1 MKATSMNLEQRS
13 MKPLMMYFAALTATA
28 ANAADIRFT
37 LDKPGNVSLG
47 ICDAKGRMIR
57 TLLRAKPLPAGRHT
71 VDWDG
76 LDRDGTPMAGD
87 FQWRLAASQ
96 GLESEYLLSIGT
108 SMREHHWPAQ
118 HDALCAVAV
127 DDQRIYVTAGL
138 SEGMP
143 QTAAM
148 TRDGGWQWVSVPT
161 GGWMGGYDLAV
172 DGETLYFLGGPV
184 TGTPECGFSCRRQRP
199 VRMRDGLKNQTIW
212 GTQGPMCWPVE
223 PSDRPRRVDAR
234 DGELVVASPSTGLI
248 VWLDPA
254 TGKEIDRL
262 RIEGGLADV
271 ALARRRPGARHLG
284 QRASSKRRV
293 ERPNE
298 PFASPI
304 SSRRTASR
312 SIASRAISLSPRRMR
327 ASRSSGSRPRGSCS
341 RHSAARADAEPV
353 ATSPRI
359 SGTCRTSPAMARVD
373 SLVTE
378 AACTAPHGA
387 LLRLGH
393 SSSTN
398 GMGGR
403 SFIRTS
409 RRSPTM
415 PTGCGCTRPAG

>member
-184 TGTPECGFSCRRQRP
+184 TGTPNAAFRAGGNDRAHARRSE
-199 VRMRDGLKNQTIW
+199 
-212 GTQGPMCWPVE
+212 E
-223 PSDRPRRVDAR
+223 PDHLGHTR
-234 DGELVVASPSTGLI
+234 T
-248 VWLDPA
+248 
-254 TGKEIDRL
+254 
-262 RIEGGLADV
+262 DV
-271 ALARRRPGARHLG
+271 LARRAIRPAAPGGRPRWRVGGCIAIDRAHCLARSGHRQGDRPAAHRGRPGGHALLG
-284 QRASSKRRV
+284 GGRV
-293 ERPNE
+293 LV
-298 PFASPI
+298 I
-304 SSRRTASR
+304 
-312 SIASRAISLSPRRMR
+312 
-327 ASRSSGSRPRGSCS
+327 SGSERRRSGAWKGRTNRSHLRSLLAAPPRGRS
-341 RHSAARADAEPV
+341 RHGRYLCRRGGASQQIKRF
-353 ATSPRI
+353 TS
-359 SGTCRTSPAMARVD
+359 
-373 SLVTE
+373 
-378 AACTAPHGA
+378 
-387 LLRLGH
+387 
-393 SSSTN
+393 
-398 GMGGR
+398 
-403 SFIRTS
+403 
-409 RRSPTM
+409 
-415 PTGCGCTRPAG
+415 TGS